1 MSHTPAKVAGGYFNS
16 HRDQIASIRLF
27 TRTSTHAECATHDG
41 SSRRSWKRVRVHMYV
56 VDEQE
61 LLLRP
66 DLQPDAVHHNPRI
79 YAQEHTQYEARET
92 VCLWVFGDQFTAG
105 QNAVVARKV
114 CSPTQVG
121 RPSKTGAPVLSPGYV
136 PSQPGPGRIPGGPP
150 FRSPVPPQSPSRL
163 PPPPPHP
170 TANRTSS
177 LLPSHV
183 RIAHHGRALPS
194 SIAIHLPTITRWT
207 HVRNRELVHI
217 RRRYCLELHQVK
229 FRYAMLN
236 TAPWKCT
243 LACGTPMPTCWC
255 PGPSSQPRLLTL
267 HQDEQMSRP

>member
-1 MSHTPAKVAGGYFNS
+1 MRSVLRMMAQVDDRGS
-16 HRDQIASIRLF
+16 
-27 TRTSTHAECATHDG
+27 ECACTCMSWTSKNCCSDLTCSQTQSITIRAYMPKSTPNTKLEKQCVYG
-41 SSRRSWKRVRVHMYV
+41 FLGINSPPARMPSSRAKY
-56 VDEQE
+56 
-61 LLLRP
+61 
-66 DLQPDAVHHNPRI
+66 
-79 YAQEHTQYEARET
+79 
-92 VCLWVFGDQFTAG
+92 
-105 QNAVVARKV
+105 V
-114 CSPTQVG
+114 CSPKQAG
-121 RPSKTGAPVLSPGYV
+121 RLRRERPSYRQGTYPASPGL
-136 PSQPGPGRIPGGPP
+136 GGFQAAPHSAP
-150 FRSPVPPQSPSRL
+150 LSPPQSPSRL